1 MQDINSVVVTG
12 NVTKDIGEG
21 DFGYIGGD
29 NGTAKLT
36 VSIAV
41 NRSQKVN
48 GEWTDIPSYFDV
60 VIWGKSAENMKKFLG
75 KGKGICVKGELRQDR
90 WEKDGQ
96 KKSKVYIN
104 AEVVK
109 LCGGG
114 KGKDSNN
121 DSASAASD
129 FPEDPVF

>member
-12 NVTKDIGEG
+12 NVTKDINERS
-21 DFGYIGGD
+21 FGYVGGD
-29 NGTAKLT
+29 KGIAKLT

-48 GEWTDIPSYFDV
+48 GEWTDVPSFFDV
-60 VIWGKSAENMKKFLG
+60 VIWGKSAENLKKFLG
-75 KGKGICVKGELRQDR
+75 KGKGICVEGELQQDR

-96 KKSKVYIN
+96 KFSKIYIN

-109 LCGGG
+109 LCGG
-114 KGKDSNN
+114 KGKDSSN